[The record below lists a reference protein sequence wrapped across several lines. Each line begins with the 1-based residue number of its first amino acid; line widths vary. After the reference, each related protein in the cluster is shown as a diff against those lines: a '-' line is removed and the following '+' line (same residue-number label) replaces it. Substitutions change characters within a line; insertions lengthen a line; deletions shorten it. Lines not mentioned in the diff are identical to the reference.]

1 MSMNSVTTAIVTPTY
16 APDLPLFAELHQ
28 SVLKHTSESTVH
40 HVVVSPRDLAL
51 FRQFAGPRCRVLTIQ
66 DLLPSTFIALPG
78 RPLWVHRRR
87 PLPPVRG
94 WVMQQ
99 VLKVAATAALDVDAA
114 LVVDSDVVL
123 VRDVDPARLR
133 DENGCSFY
141 RLDGAVDVGMERHV
155 LWHKVARRLLGVAPA
170 DPPLPDYVTPF
181 NVWDPEIVRAM
192 QRRVE
197 EVTGRSW
204 VQVMATQLHVSEF
217 ILYGVFVDAV
227 LKGGCRARRD
237 SLGCREYW
245 DDGPLDEAGGRSFA
259 ARFGPDHL
267 AVMVSA
273 KSTTPSPVREL
284 VLSACR
290 ARAAN
295 RQSS

>member
-99 VLKVAATAALDVDAA
+99 VLKVAATALS
-114 LVVDSDVVL
+114 LIHISE
-123 VRDVDPARLR
+123 PTRL
-133 DENGCSFY
+133 
-141 RLDGAVDVGMERHV
+141 GM
-155 LWHKVARRLLGVAPA
+155 
-170 DPPLPDYVTPF
+170 
-181 NVWDPEIVRAM
+181 I
-192 QRRVE
+192 
-197 EVTGRSW
+197 
-204 VQVMATQLHVSEF
+204 
-217 ILYGVFVDAV
+217 
-227 LKGGCRARRD
+227 
-237 SLGCREYW
+237 
-245 DDGPLDEAGGRSFA
+245 
-259 ARFGPDHL
+259 
-267 AVMVSA
+267 
-273 KSTTPSPVREL
+273 
-284 VLSACR
+284 
-290 ARAAN
+290 
-295 RQSS
+295 